1 MDYFNLAV
9 WVTVIMT
16 LIALA
21 IHFYYRNKLRSENK
35 LALLKSFAEENG
47 STITQHDSWDQTHIG
62 VDDRENMKLFFIR
75 GTAINDT
82 REVIGLADVE
92 RCHLRKEVRNVTQ
105 HKERILVIDKIE
117 LILSFSDMKKQP
129 VRLEFYNNDYDSLT
143 LSGELQMA
151 EKWERIINDTI
162 SNYRK
167 KDPGDKNLTIT
178 GYGKKVV

>member
-9 WVTVIMT
+9 WVTVILT

-21 IHFYYRNKLRSENK
+21 IHFYYRNKLRSENQ
-35 LALLKSFAEENG
+35 LAVLKSFAEEND

-62 VDDRENMKLFFIR
+62 IDDRENMKLFFIR

-82 REVIGLADVE
+82 REVVDLNEVE
-92 RCHLRKEVRNVTQ
+92 RCHLKKEVRSVIQ
-105 HKERILVIDKIE
+105 HKEKILVIDKIE
-117 LILSFSDMKKQP
+117 LILSFRDMKKP
-129 VRLEFYNNDYDSLT
+129 PAKLEFYNNDYDSLT

-151 EKWERIINDTI
+151 EKWEKTINDTI
-162 SNYRK
+162 SNSRK
-167 KDPGDKNLTIT
+167 KDPADKNLTIT

>member
-16 LIALA
+16 IAALV

-35 LALLKSFAEENG
+35 LAVLKSFAEENG

-62 VDDRENMKLFFIR
+62 IDDRETMKLFFIR
-75 GTAINDT
+75 GTAINDN
-82 REVIGLADVE
+82 REVINLTEAE
-92 RCHLRKEVRNVTQ
+92 RCHLRKEVRTVSQ
-105 HKERILVIDKIE
+105 PREKIMVIDKIE
-117 LILSFSDMKKQP
+117 LILSFRDMKKP
-129 VRLEFYNNDYDSLT
+129 PAKLEFYNNDYDPLT

-151 EKWERIINDTI
+151 EKWEKIINDTI
-162 SNYRK
+162 SNYHK
-167 KDPGDKNLTIT
+167 KDPADKKLTIT